1 MRLPSRL
8 RRALLAVAVTT
19 ATAGGLAVATAPAA
33 EAAACSGTSGVTVVV
48 NFGAL
53 GGGVQTMCAPG
64 DPTSGLTA
72 LSGAGFTYAFVP
84 RFPGFI
90 CQINVKPNPCNGAPA
105 SAYWSYWH
113 APKRGG
119 AWTYSTGGAAGYNPA
134 PGTVEG
140 WSFGAGTKPTATA
153 P

>member
-1 MRLPSRL
+1 MTKLK
-8 RRALLAVAVTT
+8 RALVALAVSA

-33 EAAACSGTSGVTVVV
+33 DAAACSGTSGVTVVV
-48 NFGAL
+48 NFGSL
-53 GGGVQTMCAPG
+53 GGGVVTACAPG

-72 LSGAGFTYAFVP
+72 LTGAGFTYAFVP
-84 RFPGFI
+84 RIPGFV

-105 SAYWSYWH
+105 TAYWSYWH
-113 APKRGG
+113 APRGG
-119 AWTYSTGGAAGYNPA
+119 AWTYSTSGAGSYNPA

-140 WSFGAGTKPTATA
+140 WSFGAGAKPTTTA